1 MPSEVAARKWVW
13 KERFQFL
20 FWKTSTLGECRVCSG
35 GWGNLSCVCFLTR
48 REVDDLA
55 YPGCVREFEKRWRQ
69 GEKSSNAI
77 GEKKKKKWSCCTG
90 DTHFCTFLSVL
101 SVLVKTTTWIVIYLT
116 FHSTKRALWLVGSWS
131 RAPDQIQMHP
141 DQDTIPQLLP
151 APDVLLRLLTEK
163 SKYTTKHLMSGS
175 SGN

>member
-55 YPGCVREFEKRWRQ
+55 YPGCVREFEKRWQQR
-69 GEKSSNAI
+69 EKSSNAI

-101 SVLVKTTTWIVIYLT
+101 VKTTTWNCYIPNLSLNKTSTVIGWFLVTCPWSNSNLTWFVLIVNFNL
-116 FHSTKRALWLVGSWS
+116 
-131 RAPDQIQMHP
+131 QC
-141 DQDTIPQLLP
+141 PQL
-151 APDVLLRLLTEK
+151 VLRC
-163 SKYTTKHLMSGS
+163 
-175 SGN
+175 